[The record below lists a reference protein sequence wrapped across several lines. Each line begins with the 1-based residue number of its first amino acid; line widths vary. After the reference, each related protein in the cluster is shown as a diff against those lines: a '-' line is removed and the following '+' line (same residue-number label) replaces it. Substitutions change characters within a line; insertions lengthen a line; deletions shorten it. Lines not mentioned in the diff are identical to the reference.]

1 MIVLDTNVVSEIIK
15 DSPNQNVVNWF
26 SKQPLNSLYLT
37 SIVVAELFYG
47 MQVLPEGKRKRALQA
62 KLMKFVEMFE
72 GRIFNFDLDT
82 AFNYADIMASARSR
96 GLAIQKTDGYIVSI
110 AKTHGIQV
118 ATRDVSPFRSAG
130 ITVINPWD
138 DMD

>member
-96 GLAIQKTDGYIVSI
+96 GLAIQKADGYIVSI